1 MCILIRE
8 EKLMRKRRAVWKRT
22 AIAMVALMMLTGVA
36 ACSGGGGGGQAS
48 KATETGTTVAAES
61 SGGTETDG
69 ASSGAELTKD
79 NITLTVWHI
88 AVDEKRHQAVTNAID
103 RFMEQYP
110 NIKVVDVAQENDPY
124 KTKLATSM
132 AAGEE
137 PDIFMSWGG
146 GWLESFINEG
156 KVLDIDEQINAIA
169 DEYYPSALSLFRV
182 KGKNYGLPYS
192 CGPVPVYYNKQ
203 IYADLGLSVPATLSE
218 LEANCD
224 KIKAA
229 GLLPFSEGNA
239 SQWPGALTFTYLSLR
254 EGGKDAFLNAYNREN
269 GGTFEDESFI
279 KAGRKIQEWVQKG
292 YYPEGCNAI
301 NYDTGGS
308 RMLFYSGQAVHIVQT
323 NGMFSN
329 CKSEAPEFYE
339 NNLGIFPY
347 PMIEGGKGSSTELL
361 GGGNAYSIASSCKY
375 PKEAFELI
383 HTLTDQRFGQDSV
396 DIAGVITGVKGVTMP
411 NELTAQADDLI
422 QNATYIQNFYD
433 QFLPT
438 DMGALHKQTTYDLF
452 GLTTTPEKAAAD
464 METLAKTSLAK

>member
-1 MCILIRE
+1 M
-8 EKLMRKRRAVWKRT
+8 
-22 AIAMVALMMLTGVA
+22 
-36 ACSGGGGGGQAS
+36 
-48 KATETGTTVAAES
+48 
-61 SGGTETDG
+61 
-69 ASSGAELTKD
+69 
-79 NITLTVWHI
+79 
-88 AVDEKRHQAVTNAID
+88 DEKRHQAVTNAID

-292 YYPEGCNAI
+292 YYPEAVMPSTTIPAAPACCSTAARRSI
-301 NYDTGGS
+301 LS
-308 RMLFYSGQAVHIVQT
+308 RPMACSPTANQRHLNSMRT
-323 NGMFSN
+323 TWEFS
-329 CKSEAPEFYE
+329 P
-339 NNLGIFPY
+339 IP
-347 PMIEGGKGSSTELL
+347 
-361 GGGNAYSIASSCKY
+361 
-375 PKEAFELI
+375 
-383 HTLTDQRFGQDSV
+383 
-396 DIAGVITGVKGVTMP
+396 
-411 NELTAQADDLI
+411 
-422 QNATYIQNFYD
+422 
-433 QFLPT
+433 
-438 DMGALHKQTTYDLF
+438 
-452 GLTTTPEKAAAD
+452 
-464 METLAKTSLAK
+464 